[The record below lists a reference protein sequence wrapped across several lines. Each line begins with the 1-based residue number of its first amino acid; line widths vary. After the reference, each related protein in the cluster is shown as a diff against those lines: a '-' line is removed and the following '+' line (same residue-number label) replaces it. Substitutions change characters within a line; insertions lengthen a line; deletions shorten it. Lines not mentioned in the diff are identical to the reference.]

1 MSALKIEKIKATGFH
16 RDGGD
21 GAARG
26 LYIQVAEKVNGGI
39 TKSWVYRFVSPVTGK
54 PRWMGLGPADVIGL
68 AKARELARNARE
80 AVKLGGD
87 PIEAR
92 RERRTTAK
100 LDAAKTVTFGKCA
113 ARAAPRLD

>member
-1 MSALKIEKIKATGFH
+1 MAKMSAFKVEKIAKLGFH

-26 LYIQVAEKVNGGI
+26 LYLQVAKMKAGGL

-54 PRWMGLGPADVIGL
+54 PCWMGLGPADAIGL
-68 AKARELARNARE
+68 AKARELARTARE
-80 AVKLGGD
+80 TQKLGGD

-92 RERRTTAK
+92 REQRTTAK
-100 LDAAKTVTFGKCA
+100 LEAAKRITFGK
-113 ARAAPRLD
+113 